1 MWRAAGEYLRMKT
14 VTGRVTSEKPI
25 SLSKAATLLSSF
37 VSSETDASQDV
48 AAYLRRASDA
58 FTELK
63 SFHREIRSTK
73 PAESEP
79 RFGENEKRKSREEDA
94 VEEKET
100 VKWEEEP
107 GKKERKKKSRE
118 EDVVEE
124 KVDVKLE
131 EEQRNDESKEKKK
144 KKSKKNKGEDV
155 NVKLE
160 EEQRNEERKEKKKS
174 KNNKGEDVVDEEK
187 DDRKKMKRKSDGEI
201 GSEERK
207 IKKKKR
213 KSKEIDA

>member
-1 MWRAAGEYLRMKT
+1 MKT

-37 VSSETDASQDV
+37 VSSETEASQDV

-63 SFHREIRSTK
+63 SFHREIRSSTK

-79 RFGENEKRKSREEDA
+79 RFGENELEDEKRKSREEDA

-107 GKKERKKKSRE
+107 RKKERKKKSRE

-131 EEQRNDESKEKKK
+131 EEQRNDEKKK

-160 EEQRNEERKEKKKS
+160 EEQRNEERKEKKK
-174 KNNKGEDVVDEEK
+174 NKGEDVVDEKVNEE
-187 DDRKKMKRKSDGEI
+187 RNKKKKKKRKSDGEI

-207 IKKKKR
+207 TKKKKKR
-213 KSKEIDA
+213 KSKEID